1 MPLLRLSTSL
11 FAVVVLVAIAGCGDS
26 ETETVT
32 VTTEA
37 EAAEGAAEESA
48 DAEAGEEDTAALEEA
63 VDSLRAEVTDKD
75 PGQPGTDAPAGFSA
89 SPCGSGVYVKAS
101 TTSCAFALN
110 VARDFFAT
118 PGYRFYSYSPTT
130 GETYLVRCS
139 RTYPALCRAG
149 SARIVIT

>member
-1 MPLLRLSTSL
+1 MPLRLSTSL
-11 FAVVVLVAIAGCGDS
+11 FAVVLLVAIAGCGDD

-37 EAAEGAAEESA
+37 EAAEGAGEESA
-48 DAEAGEEDTAALEEA
+48 DAGAGEEDVAALREA
-63 VDSLRAEVTDKD
+63 VDSLREEVEGAKD
-75 PGQPGTDAPAGFSA
+75 PGEPGTAAPAGFSA
-89 SPCGSGVYVKAS
+89 TGCGSGVYVKAS

-130 GETYLVRCS
+130 GQTYLVRCS
-139 RTYPALCRAG
+139 RTYPALCKAG
-149 SARIVIT
+149 SARVVIT